1 MSEENSQLSFGMSE
15 ENPLSF
21 EIDSESQPLSREGT
35 YQVTLEGVEW
45 RREALY
51 IGKRGFSPG
60 SPSGH
65 LVAFRDLEGEATLRG
80 FTKFVLRDREITMK
94 HAYKPK
100 LSLKERDYLERTLEE
115 AGL

>member
-1 MSEENSQLSFGMSE
+1 MNSKNQQLSRD
-15 ENPLSF
+15 
-21 EIDSESQPLSREGT
+21 EIYEI
-35 YQVTLEGVEW
+35 TLEGVEW

-51 IGKRGFSPG
+51 LGRREFSPG

-65 LVAFRDLEGEATLRG
+65 LVAFRDFEGQGTLRG
-80 FTKFVLRDREITMK
+80 FTKFVLRGNEITMK

-100 LSLKERDYLERTLEE
+100 LSLREREYLERKLEE